1 MNSSIKAAASD
12 KPRANESHFEKNSM
26 KSLEVITGA
35 KQHQVNFS
43 SKQSVYAFSYK
54 NTSDC

>member
-12 KPRANESHFEKNSM
+12 KLRANESHFEKDSM
-26 KSLEVITGA
+26 RSLEVITGA
-35 KQHQVNFS
+35 RQHGVNFS

-54 NTSDC
+54 NASDC